1 MADIEELAVARSG
14 EVLRL
19 TFNRPRA
26 ANALNAALQGALVD
40 ALARAAADDTVKAVL
55 LGAAGGR
62 VFSAGADLK
71 EYSER
76 PHEEAAA
83 LRRALLRASLLALA
97 DFSKPLVCM
106 IHGKA
111 IGGGLMLAMLADEVH
126 AAEGAQFSLPEIRL
140 GIPTPVGATLVAAR
154 AGRPAAIRLTQGG
167 EAMEA
172 DAALSCGLI
181 DGLHAADA
189 LESAALARAQAL
201 ARHAGTAYAH
211 NKRWINQALRADI
224 VAALELAATLG

>member
-1 MADIEELAVARSG
+1 MDNATGLGSERNGD
-14 EVLRL
+14 VLCL
-19 TFNRPRA
+19 TFERPKA

-40 ALARAAADDTVKAVL
+40 ALTRAAADDTVKAVL
-55 LGAAGGR
+55 LGAAGDR

-76 PHEEAAA
+76 PHAEAGA

-97 DFSKPLVCM
+97 DFPKPLVCAVR
-106 IHGKA
+106 GKA
-111 IGGGLMLAMLADEVH
+111 IGGGLMLALLADEVH
-126 AAEGAQFSLPEIRL
+126 AAEGAQFSLPEIRI

-167 EAMEA
+167 EAMEGG
-172 DAALSCGLI
+172 AALSCGLI
-181 DGLHAADA
+181 DGLHAGDA
-189 LESAALARAQAL
+189 LEAAALARAQAL
-201 ARHAGTAYAH
+201 ARLDLTAYAH
-211 NKRWINQALRADI
+211 NKRWINRALRAEI